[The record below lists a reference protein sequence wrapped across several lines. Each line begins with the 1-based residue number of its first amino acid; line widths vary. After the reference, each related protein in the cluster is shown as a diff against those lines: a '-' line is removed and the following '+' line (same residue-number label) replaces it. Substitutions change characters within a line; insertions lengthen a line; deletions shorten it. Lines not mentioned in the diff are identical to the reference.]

1 MCDNILLHT
10 HFHSVLLPLLK
21 FHTFQYFF
29 SVVINRCQEVE
40 KTPINTFFKNIFLT
54 VLLAFGLQKHAVLFT
69 LSAKISI
76 HRVFDFENS
85 QATNVFDF
93 YVKYRT
99 GTLSVQLPERCLHSL
114 TVRIIHLVACRR
126 TFLNLQKSIHFFSFC
141 CIKHA
146 VDLRPHQIRSRTFS
160 LLYASL
166 RELTE

>member
-29 SVVINRCQEVE
+29 LWSLTDVR
-40 KTPINTFFKNIFLT
+40 KWKKHLLTHFFKNIFLT

-85 QATNVFDF
+85 QAANVFDF

-99 GTLSVQLPERCLHSL
+99 GTLSV
-114 TVRIIHLVACRR
+114 
-126 TFLNLQKSIHFFSFC
+126 
-141 CIKHA
+141 
-146 VDLRPHQIRSRTFS
+146 
-160 LLYASL
+160 
-166 RELTE
+166 